1 METPENTTPTTSRE
15 IVTPGMTLSTDPSL
29 IPGRGAIRTEAGEII
44 SLFVGFKETRG
55 KYMNVVPL
63 NGLYNPQMGDKVIA
77 RVIGKTPVKFLM
89 DINSKYL
96 GILKPMDAF
105 KRSNRGRG
113 YGGRQAGTYRVKEE
127 GDMQKLKMGDQ
138 IICKVLSGSRIS
150 EPDLT
155 ALGQDLGIIESGMVI
170 SIPATKI
177 PRVIGKKGSMIA
189 LLKSLL
195 HSKVFVAQNGRIWI
209 KGKTFEHER
218 LLIDAIHKIERE
230 AHTSGLTDRIKYY
243 ITEEKKKRGI
253 E

>member
-1 METPENTTPTTSRE
+1 METPENVIPTSSRE
-15 IVTPGMTLSTDPSL
+15 IVTPGIVLSTDSNL
-29 IPGRGAIRTEAGEII
+29 IPGRGAIRNEVGEII
-44 SLFVGFKETRG
+44 SLFVGFKEIRG
-55 KYMNVVPL
+55 KYINVVPL

-89 DINSKYL
+89 NINSKYL

-113 YGGRQAGTYRVKEE
+113 YGKQAGTFRVKEE
-127 GDMQKLKMGDQ
+127 GEMNKLKVGDLV
-138 IICKVLSGSRIS
+138 ICKVLSGSRIS

-155 ALGQDLGIIESGMVI
+155 ALGPDLGIIESGLII

-177 PRVIGKKGSMIA
+177 PRVIGKKGSMIG
-189 LLKSLL
+189 LLKNLL
-195 HSKVFVAQNGRIWI
+195 YSKVFVAQNGRIWV
-209 KGKTFEHER
+209 KGKSFEHER
-218 LLIDAIHKIERE
+218 LLIDAIRKIERE

-243 ITEEKKKRGI
+243 IIEEKKKRGI